1 LQTKIKANNL
11 ISIYFS
17 NQNKNLT
24 MKKLFFLAFAILVSS
39 SVYAQNEDT
48 TVKTNV
54 EEVKVERKAHIEF
67 SEDTYD
73 FTEITQGDVVTHVFD
88 FKNTG
93 KYPLIIS
100 NVRTTCGCTVPV
112 FPKGEPIAPG
122 ASEKITVKFNSRGKL
137 GMQRKVITIYSN
149 ADNAQ
154 STVTLVG
161 NVKTPVVKETNK

>member
-1 LQTKIKANNL
+1 
-11 ISIYFS
+11 
-17 NQNKNLT
+17 
-24 MKKLFFLAFAILVSS
+24 MKKLFFLALAISIS
-39 SVYAQNEDT
+39 FTTYAQTEDK
-48 TVKTNV
+48 TVETKV
-54 EEVKVERKAHIEF
+54 EEKKAERKAHIEF

-73 FTEITQGDVVTHVFD
+73 FNEITQGAVVTHVFD

-93 KYPLIIS
+93 EYPLIIS

-112 FPKGEPIAPG
+112 YPKGEPIAPG
-122 ASEKITVKFNSRGKL
+122 EVQKITVKFNSRGKM
-137 GMQRKVITIYSN
+137 GQQRKVITIYSN

>member
-1 LQTKIKANNL
+1 MFNSLYF
-11 ISIYFS
+11 SIYFS
-17 NQNKNLT
+17 NQTKNLK
-24 MKKLFFLAFAILVSS
+24 MKKLFFLALAILVSLTA
-39 SVYAQNEDT
+39 YAQNEDK
-48 TVKTNV
+48 TVETKV
-54 EEVKVERKAHIEF
+54 EEKKVERKAHIEF

-73 FTEITQGDVVTHVFD
+73 FTEITQGDVVTHVFN

-112 FPKGEPIAPG
+112 YPKGEPIAPG
-122 ASEKITVKFNSRGKL
+122 AEQKITVKFNSRGKM
-137 GMQRKVITIYSN
+137 GRQRKVITIYSN

-161 NVKTPVVKETNK
+161 NVKAPVVKSTNK